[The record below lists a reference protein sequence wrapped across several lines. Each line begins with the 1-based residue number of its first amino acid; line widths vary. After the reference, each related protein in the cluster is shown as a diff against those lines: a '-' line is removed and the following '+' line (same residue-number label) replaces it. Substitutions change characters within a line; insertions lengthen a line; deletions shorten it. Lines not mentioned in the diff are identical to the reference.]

1 MAQTIQMPNIKTEE
15 KIQTV
20 LGYLI
25 VEKSIIQHFY
35 STLRSHA
42 TNLYDF
48 RLVRDGKSIV
58 LFYGTLVSE
67 NCDIPAMNI
76 DRTAGSDLK
85 KALRSFTITAAD
97 EANKTNNC
105 VVKKDGNIQL
115 IACSCANGDTV
126 IGGWWN
132 SQNDNDT
139 SLQMLAYCMYAFA
152 VLNTAYG
159 PKDQTLKKKAI
170 DSIPIDSRFAKYS
183 NHTGETALI
192 AAIYSTCSNK
202 QDKNL
207 AQFLS

>member
-85 KALRSFTITAAD
+85 K
-97 EANKTNNC
+97 C